1 MDIIEPRNP
10 MTLKMILTSRYNRR
24 NHKNSAKIESRQI
37 NGELDVIEFSKAG
50 LFSETLYPIKRI

>member
-1 MDIIEPRNP
+1 